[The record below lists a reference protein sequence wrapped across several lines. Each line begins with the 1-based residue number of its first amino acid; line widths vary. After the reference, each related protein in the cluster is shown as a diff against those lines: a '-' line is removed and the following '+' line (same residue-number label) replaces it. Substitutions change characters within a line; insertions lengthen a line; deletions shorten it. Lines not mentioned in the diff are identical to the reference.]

1 MKEISLI
8 GTWRLISFK
17 SRTVDGQ
24 VTDPWGKN
32 TVGYIM
38 YNEDGYMSVSVM
50 SANRSKFISGDM
62 KGGTVEEKAAAA
74 GTYISYC
81 GKYEIQ
87 GDAIIHHIELSLF
100 PNWVA
105 VGQKRIF
112 KLEDNKLS
120 LSTSPA
126 LVDGVEQTFR
136 LVWERV

>member
-1 MKEISLI
+1 
-8 GTWRLISFK
+8 
-17 SRTVDGQ
+17 VDGQ

-62 KGGTVEEKAAAA
+62 KGGTTEEKAAAA

>member
-1 MKEISLI
+1 MRHASLI
-8 GTWRLISFK
+8 GTWRLVSFK
-17 SRTVDGQ
+17 SKTVDGQ

-50 SANRSKFISGDM
+50 SANRSKFVSGDM
-62 KGGTVEEKAAAA
+62 KGGTAEEKAAAA

-81 GKYEIQ
+81 GKYEIK

-100 PNWVA
+100 PNWVG
-105 VGQKRIF
+105 VSQKRIF
-112 KLEDNKLS
+112 KLDGNKLS

-136 LVWERV
+136 LIWDRV

>member
-1 MKEISLI
+1 
-8 GTWRLISFK
+8 
-17 SRTVDGQ
+17 VDGQ